1 MSKFLQHRPFCL
13 ASSSPRRQML
23 LKKFGLKFD
32 CHSPQ
37 INETPHENEDAKN
50 FVKRM
55 SIEKAS
61 EIQWRFP
68 ELPHDVIIL
77 AGDTIVFFDE
87 KILGKPQ
94 NKEHAYSM
102 LQQLNGQTHQ
112 VFSSFSILNKN
123 TGEKITDVICTE
135 VQFAKLHDDLLEW
148 YVNSEESFGKA
159 GGYSIQGL
167 GAILVES
174 ISGSYNNVVGFPI
187 ECIIPHLIAN
197 GWISFALKERMELSA

>member
-23 LKKFGLKFD
+23 LKKYGLKFA

-37 INETPHENEDAKN
+37 INETPHENEAAKS

-55 SIEKAS
+55 SSEKAS
-61 EIQWRFP
+61 EIQRSFP

-87 KILGKPQ
+87 KILGKPE
-94 NKEHAYSM
+94 NTEHAYSM
-102 LQQLNGQTHQ
+102 LRQLSGQTHQ
-112 VFSSFSILNKN
+112 VFSGFSILNKDS
-123 TGEKITDVICTE
+123 GEEITDVICTE
-135 VQFAKLHDDLLEW
+135 VRFQKLHDDLLEW
-148 YVNSEESFGKA
+148 YVNSGEVFGKA
-159 GGYSIQGL
+159 GAYSIQGL

-187 ECIIPHLIAN
+187 ERIIHHLTAN
-197 GWISFALKERMELSA
+197 AWISFAVKDKMEVTP